1 MVLFVVG
8 KQVNPPRCPCMNHTT
23 YVGLLSIFFPGLSSQ
38 NHLIEI
44 PFSLFF
50 SASSVVSSY
59 GPTSATRE
67 HEKRILET
75 ILPPDLRHLVHGN
88 SSSALHVNTI
98 LAHLS
103 GNHFNPKK
111 LGIYIFYSFFLNNHL
126 KFG

>member
-1 MVLFVVG
+1 MTIINYPFFEVTHAMQLYRSAFHPDSG
-8 KQVNPPRCPCMNHTT
+8 ELQNIFGRMSFQVNYIIM
-23 YVGLLSIFFPGLSSQ
+23 YMEFLLLIKVF

-88 SSSALHVNTI
+88 SSTALHVNT
-98 LAHLS
+98 
-103 GNHFNPKK
+103 
-111 LGIYIFYSFFLNNHL
+111 YIFLL
-126 KFG
+126 CTVG